1 MNIRV
6 DAGQRGASYEV
17 LSPWAEADPVAPRGL
32 APRLKEF
39 EGRSI
44 GLFSNGKRGAT
55 LTLAA
60 FERQLK
66 EKFPSIRTSRY
77 TSSRINT
84 PEILTEGKA
93 GFEAWVGA
101 QDAVVLSVGD

>member
-1 MNIRV
+1 M
-6 DAGQRGASYEV
+6 
-17 LSPWAEADPVAPRGL
+17 LSPWAEADPVPLRGL
-32 APRLKEF
+32 APRVKDL
-39 EGRSI
+39 EGRKI
-44 GLFSNGKRGAT
+44 GLFSNGKRGAP

-66 EKFPSIRTSRY
+66 EKVPSVVTSRY

-101 QDAVVLSVGD
+101 QDTVLLSVGD